1 MIIFAGF
8 MTFLERLC
16 ENETRPKQQNLSVAI
31 HCSEGFSELFF
42 IFYFFI
48 NFQTLS
54 PLQKKKLEKLAISL
68 YPAIS
73 EFNETPVSFHQFADI
88 PIRNSRQ
95 LYMHT
100 HKSPQL
106 VKTTGATMYS

>member
-8 MTFLERLC
+8 MTFLERLY

-42 IFYFFI
+42 YFFI
-48 NFQTLS
+48 FYKFPDPLS
-54 PLQKKKLEKLAISL
+54 PSKKKIRKAGYFSV
-68 YPAIS
+68 PTIS

>member
-1 MIIFAGF
+1 MRRDQNSKTKCGN
-8 MTFLERLC
+8 TLLRRLF
-16 ENETRPKQQNLSVAI
+16 RA
-31 HCSEGFSELFF
+31 
-42 IFYFFI
+42 IFYFLF
-48 NFQTLS
+48 FYKFPDPLS
-54 PLQKKKLEKLAISL
+54 PSKKKKLEKLAISL